1 MRCGKYLIHL
11 LLEGGGRSANGP
23 ARSGRPDD
31 KLRGSGGGD
40 NLLTACIT
48 PQGNSPQ
55 PAHLRCDSRCFASAL
70 LEQYGGRRPPV
81 PPPPGEGERKRSRG
95 APLRPSYE
103 RPRHVTLRNRHHR
116 TLIRWSMLSYSRQ
129 MPVGAF
135 ARAASA
141 TARTNGKNERKRFG
155 GETPTDATVVRRAET
170 GTAAPPY
177 GRRTSIGVPPR
188 FLLRRPNAT
197 AQLQSALPGM
207 GPVSGRYPQ
216 TDPSQY
222 SEAPR
227 RPVVVPVGR
236 VPEAARERVASPR
249 RLRAAR
255 AKSATISAVW
265 VLRWV
270 SSMLH
275 HVAICSRLFPGI
287 YRK

>member
-1 MRCGKYLIHL
+1 M
-11 LLEGGGRSANGP
+11 
-23 ARSGRPDD
+23 
-31 KLRGSGGGD
+31 
-40 NLLTACIT
+40 
-48 PQGNSPQ
+48 
-55 PAHLRCDSRCFASAL
+55 
-70 LEQYGGRRPPV
+70 
-81 PPPPGEGERKRSRG
+81 
-95 APLRPSYE
+95 
-103 RPRHVTLRNRHHR
+103 PRHCSDSSPPD
-116 TLIRWSMLSYSRQ
+116 LIRWSMLRCSLRA
-129 MPVGAF
+129 PVEALRERDF
-135 ARAASA
+135 CMDARVKPGHDGE
-141 TARTNGKNERKRFG
+141 GKERKKI
-155 GETPTDATVVRRAET
+155 RRRNADRRNGRSPCRT

-249 RLRAAR
+249 RLRGAR

-265 VLRWV
+265 VLRRV